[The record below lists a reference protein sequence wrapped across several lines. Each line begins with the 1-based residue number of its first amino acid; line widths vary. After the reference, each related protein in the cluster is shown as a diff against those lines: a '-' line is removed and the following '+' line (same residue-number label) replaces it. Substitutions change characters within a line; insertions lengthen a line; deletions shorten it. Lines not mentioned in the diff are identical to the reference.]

1 MSAPSIQ
8 QPFLGGFIARLQPR
22 ERALLGV
29 LLIVF
34 FAIATT
40 VLFMLRSSSLAE
52 KQAAIDS
59 LRHGLDL
66 VHTRGTV
73 YDLKK
78 KEKAAREARIANIQ
92 PIVFSALLEEASR
105 TLITGTLRGEEEKP
119 SVPLGD
125 GALIKRIYGF
135 EVRNVALEELMNF
148 LTKVEQQPGNIL
160 IVERLA
166 IKSLSAMEDRLN
178 VEVELA
184 TWELL
189 KQEPAEPAAAAE
201 GGAEP

>member
-1 MSAPSIQ
+1 MSATPQ
-8 QPFLGGFIARLQPR
+8 TPLLGGFIARLQPR

-40 VLFMLRSSSLAE
+40 VLFMMRSTSMAAE
-52 KQAAIDS
+52 QEAIDG
-59 LRHGLDL
+59 LRQGLDL

-92 PIVFSALLEEASR
+92 PVIFSALLEEASR
-105 TLITGTLRGEEEKP
+105 SLTTGTMRGEEEKP
-119 SVPLGD
+119 SVELGN
-125 GALIKRIYGF
+125 GLIKRVFGF
-135 EVRNVALEELMNF
+135 EVRSVGLEELLGF
-148 LTKVEQQPGNIL
+148 LTKIEQQSGSNII

-166 IKSLSAMEDRLN
+166 IKSLSPLEDRLN

-189 KQEPAEPAAAAE
+189 PVVEAPAGETPT
-201 GGAEP
+201 P

>member
-1 MSAPSIQ
+1 VSITPLKPQ
-8 QPFLGGFIARLQPR
+8 LLGGFISRLQPR

-34 FAIATT
+34 FAIAISS
-40 VLFMLRSSSLAE
+40 LFMMRSSSLAE
-52 KQAAIDS
+52 KQEAIDA
-59 LRHGLDL
+59 LRTGLDL

-92 PIVFSALLEEASR
+92 PIIFSALLEEASR
-105 TLITGTLRGEEEKP
+105 SLVTGTLRGEEEKP
-119 SVPLGD
+119 SVELGE
-125 GALIKRIYGF
+125 GLVKRVYGL
-135 EVRNVALEELMNF
+135 EVRSVGLEELLTF

-166 IKSLSAMEDRLN
+166 IKSLSPLADRLN

-189 KQEPAEPAAAAE
+189 KQAPPEVPPGEAPT
-201 GGAEP
+201 P

>member
-1 MSAPSIQ
+1 VSTPVQ
-8 QPFLGGFIARLQPR
+8 QPMFGGFIARLQPR

-34 FAIATT
+34 FAIATG
-40 VLFMLRSSSLAE
+40 VLFMLRSASLAE
-52 KQAAIDS
+52 KQEAIDG
-59 LRHGLDL
+59 LRRGLDL

-92 PIVFSALLEEASR
+92 PIIFTALLEDASR
-105 TLITGTLRGEEEKP
+105 TLTTGTLRGEEEKP

-125 GALIKRIYGF
+125 GSLIKRIYGF
-135 EVRNVALEELMNF
+135 EVRGVALEELMNF

-166 IKSLSAMEDRLN
+166 IKSLSPMEDRLN

-184 TWELL
+184 TWELV
-189 KQEPAEPAAAAE
+189 KKEDAPAEPPAE
-201 GGAEP
+201 GGGES

>member
-1 MSAPSIQ
+1 VSTTPVQ
-8 QPFLGGFIARLQPR
+8 QPLLGGFIARLQPR
-22 ERALLGV
+22 ERALLGI

-34 FAIATT
+34 FAIATS
-40 VLFMLRSSSLAE
+40 VLFMLRSQSIAE
-52 KQAAIDS
+52 KQAAIDD
-59 LRHGLDL
+59 LRRGLDL

-105 TLITGTLRGEEEKP
+105 SLITGTLRGEEEKP

-135 EVRNVALEELMNF
+135 EVRNVALEELMTF

-189 KQEPAEPAAAAE
+189 KQEPVADTAAGE
-201 GGAEP
+201 GAEP

>member
-1 MSAPSIQ
+1 MSGTSVP
-8 QPFLGGFIARLQPR
+8 QPLMGGFIARLQPR
-22 ERALLGV
+22 ERILLGV

-40 VLFMLRSSSLAE
+40 VLFMVRSSSLAE
-52 KQAAIDS
+52 KQEAIDG
-59 LRHGLDL
+59 LKHALDL

-78 KEKAAREARIANIQ
+78 KEKAAREARIANTQ
-92 PIVFSALLEEASR
+92 PIIFSALLEEASR
-105 TLITGTLRGEEEKP
+105 SLTTGTLRSEEEKP
-119 SVPLGD
+119 SVELG
-125 GALIKRIYGF
+125 GGLIKRVFGF
-135 EVRNVALEELMNF
+135 EVRGVGLEELMNF
-148 LTKVEQQPGNIL
+148 LTKIEQQPGNIL

-166 IKSLSAMEDRLN
+166 IKSLSEVEDRLN

-189 KQEPAEPAAAAE
+189 KAAPAETPPAE
-201 GGAEP
+201 GTEP

>member
-1 MSAPSIQ
+1 MSTPVQ
-8 QPFLGGFIARLQPR
+8 QPMLGGFIARLQPR

-34 FAIATT
+34 FAIATG
-40 VLFMLRSSSLAE
+40 VLFMLRSQSLAE
-52 KQAAIDS
+52 KQEAIDG
-59 LRHGLDL
+59 LRRGLDL

-92 PIVFSALLEEASR
+92 PIIFTALLEEASR
-105 TLITGTLRGEEEKP
+105 ALTTGTVRGEEEKP

-125 GALIKRIYGF
+125 GSLIKRIYGF
-135 EVRNVALEELMNF
+135 EVRGVALEELMNF

-166 IKSLSAMEDRLN
+166 IKSLSPMEDRLN

-184 TWELL
+184 TWELV
-189 KQEPAEPAAAAE
+189 KKEDAPAEAPAD
-201 GGAEP
+201 GGDS

>member
-1 MSAPSIQ
+1 MSTTPVQ
-8 QPFLGGFIARLQPR
+8 QPLLGGFIARLQPR
-22 ERALLGV
+22 ERALLGI

-34 FAIATT
+34 FAIATS
-40 VLFMLRSSSLAE
+40 VLFMLRSESIAE
-52 KQAAIDS
+52 KQAAIDG
-59 LRHGLDL
+59 LRRGLDL

-105 TLITGTLRGEEEKP
+105 SLITGTLRGEEEKP

-135 EVRNVALEELMNF
+135 EVRNVALEELMTF

-189 KQEPAEPAAAAE
+189 KQEPVADAAAGE
-201 GGAEP
+201 GAEP

>member
-1 MSAPSIQ
+1 VSITPLKPQ
-8 QPFLGGFIARLQPR
+8 LLGGFISRLQPR

-34 FAIATT
+34 FAIAISS
-40 VLFMLRSSSLAE
+40 LFMMRSSSLAE
-52 KQAAIDS
+52 KQEAIDA
-59 LRHGLDL
+59 LRTGLDL

-92 PIVFSALLEEASR
+92 PIIFSALLEEASR
-105 TLITGTLRGEEEKP
+105 SLVTGTLRGEEEKP
-119 SVPLGD
+119 SVELGE
-125 GALIKRIYGF
+125 GLVKRVYGL
-135 EVRNVALEELMNF
+135 EVRSVGLEELLTF

-166 IKSLSAMEDRLN
+166 IKSLSPLEDRLN

-189 KQEPAEPAAAAE
+189 KQAPPEVPPGEAPT
-201 GGAEP
+201 P

>member
-1 MSAPSIQ
+1 MSITPLKPQ
-8 QPFLGGFIARLQPR
+8 LLGGFINRLQPR

-34 FAIATT
+34 FAIAISA
-40 VLFMLRSSSLAE
+40 LFMMRSTSLAE
-52 KQAAIDS
+52 KQEAIDA
-59 LRHGLDL
+59 LRTGLDL

-92 PIVFSALLEEASR
+92 PIIFSALLEEASR
-105 TLITGTLRGEEEKP
+105 SLVTGTLRGEEEKP
-119 SVPLGD
+119 SIELGE
-125 GALIKRIYGF
+125 GLVKRVYGL
-135 EVRNVALEELMNF
+135 EVRSVGLEELLTF

-166 IKSLSAMEDRLN
+166 IKSLSPLEDRLN

-189 KQEPAEPAAAAE
+189 KQAPPPEVSPGEAPT
-201 GGAEP
+201 P